1 MKFVVVGAGVVG
13 SSLAHKL
20 SALGHEVS
28 LVDNEASRL
37 SAAAT
42 LSRKIHTIYGSGASP
57 EVLVSA
63 GLENADYLLAVADTD
78 EVNVAACFVGRLI
91 TPKPKRIAR
100 VRHFDLSSQ
109 EISPIFLSEYFDL
122 IINPEQAAADSLVRI
137 LDIPGAHEVLEFG
150 KGRIRVLGLTVGP
163 NSPLSNMKLS
173 SLKDWP
179 QQLPVLIVAVMRGS
193 KLLVPKGD
201 DKIKTGDVIYA
212 VSLPGKTKLLFELA
226 GKQLLDTRRLLIWV
240 NDRMAFTLIKT
251 LQSHVDNITV
261 LVSDNALKAD
271 LQSTFKRLKVVTGIA
286 SDQNV
291 LLDCGVVNCDA
302 FIAATSDDENNV
314 LTALLAKRLG
324 AKTTGCFVSNES
336 YGPLVT
342 AVGVEMV
349 INLRL
354 AAANAIFQHI
364 HHRSIISELS
374 LQNEGAGFVEVEW
387 DSKLPFLNK
396 KIKDLNLPHGIMIA
410 GIERGDEVIIP
421 SGEDSL
427 VIGDRVLIFLL
438 RGSQPKLEKL
448 LGFQLEL
455 FV

>member
-13 SSLAHKL
+13 ASLAHKL

-28 LVDNEASRL
+28 LVDSDAEKLSSAS
-37 SAAAT
+37 SG
-42 LSRKIHTIYGSGASP
+42 SRKIHTVYGSGASP
-57 EVLVSA
+57 ECLVSA
-63 GLENADYLLAVADTD
+63 GLESADYLLAVADID
-78 EVNVAACFVGRLI
+78 EVNVASCFVSRLI

-100 VRHFDLSSQ
+100 IRHFDLTSP

-122 IINPEQAAADSLVRI
+122 VINPEQAAADSLVRT

-150 KGRIRVLGLTVGP
+150 KGRIRVLGLTVGTD
-163 NSPLSNMKLS
+163 SPLANMKLS

-201 DKIKTGDVIYA
+201 DRIKAGDVIYA

-226 GKQLLDTRRLLIWV
+226 GKKLLDTRRVILSV
-240 NDRMAFTLIKT
+240 DDRIAFTLIKT
-251 LQSHVDNITV
+251 LQSHVDSITV
-261 LVSDNALKAD
+261 LVSDNTLKDD
-271 LQSTFKRLKVVTGIA
+271 LLSTFKRLKVVMGPA
-286 SDQNV
+286 SDQNA

-324 AKTTGCFVSNES
+324 AKITGCFVSNES

-342 AVGVEMV
+342 AIGVEMV

-364 HHRSIISELS
+364 HHRSIVSELS

-387 DSKLPFLNK
+387 DSNLPFLNK

-410 GIERGDEVIIP
+410 GIERGEQVIIP

-427 VIGDRVLIFLL
+427 AIGDQVLIFLL
-438 RGSQPKLEKL
+438 RQSQPKLEKL

>member
-13 SSLAHKL
+13 TSLAHKL

-28 LVDNEASRL
+28 LLDNDPDKL
-37 SAAAT
+37 GAAGIG
-42 LSRKIHTIYGSGASP
+42 SRKIHTILGSGAAP
-57 EVLVSA
+57 ECLVNA

-78 EVNVAACFVGRLI
+78 EVNVAACFVSRLI

-100 VRHFDLSSQ
+100 IRHFDLNSP

-150 KGRIRVLGLTVGP
+150 KGRIRVLGLTVGAE
-163 NSPLSNMKLS
+163 SPLANMKLS

-201 DKIKTGDVIYA
+201 DRIRAGDVIYA

-226 GKQLLDTRRLLIWV
+226 GKKLLDTKRLILSV
-240 NDRMAFTLIKT
+240 DDRIAFTLIKS

-261 LVSDNALKAD
+261 LVPDNSLKESLLAN
-271 LQSTFKRLKVVTGIA
+271 FRRIKVITGLA

-291 LLDCGVVNCDA
+291 LTECGVVNCDA

-324 AKTTGCFVSNES
+324 AKLTGCFVSNES
-336 YGPLVT
+336 YGLLVS
-342 AVGVEMV
+342 AIGVEMV

-364 HHRSIISELS
+364 HHRSIVSELS

-387 DSKLPFLNK
+387 DEKSPFLNK
-396 KIKDLNLPHGIMIA
+396 KIKDLSLPHGILIA
-410 GIERGDEVIIP
+410 GIERNEQVIIP

-427 VIGDRVLIFLL
+427 AAGDKVLIFLL
-438 RGSQPKLEKL
+438 RGSQARLEKI
-448 LGFQLEL
+448 LGFQIEL
-455 FV
+455 FT